1 MVDQMH
7 RASPASLVAPTVIAA
22 LAAAAVAS
30 GAARAQDP
38 RPSLSTPS
46 NQQPTR
52 VSGPAPSSSQVPQQV
67 DPSSA
72 DRNSLSGSLRVMPVD
87 LSPHGFE
94 RVYSVPGRDDLL
106 MRSNGAL
113 YAVFSQSVYSR
124 DPRKGNLRVM
134 IPASTVFY
142 IGKPNFATIRSSGV
156 RDVDLVPGSVP
167 DERAAP
173 TTMATVQG
181 VRRVDAAPVDA
192 RVDPEAARIDGA
204 TNGRFRAPDRPADDP
219 PVDVV
224 HGPPSPA
231 PVPATAGGRG
241 PEAPAS
247 PAPDARESR
256 PGFRARIDEL
266 MRRAKKAQ

>member
-1 MVDQMH
+1 M
-7 RASPASLVAPTVIAA
+7 AA
-22 LAAAAVAS
+22 LAAAAIVS
-30 GAARAQDP
+30 AAAHAQDP

-46 NQQPTR
+46 SQQPTR
-52 VSGPAPSSSQVPQQV
+52 VQGSAPSSSQVPQQV
-67 DPSSA
+67 DPTSA

-94 RVYSVPGRDDLL
+94 RIYSVPGRDDLL

-156 RDVDLVPGSVP
+156 RDVDLVPGADRS
-167 DERAAP
+167 DRAAP
-173 TTMATVQG
+173 TAMAAVHG

-192 RVDPEAARIDGA
+192 RIDPESARVDGA
-204 TNGRFRAPDRPADDP
+204 TNGRFRAPERPVDDP

-224 HGPPSPA
+224 FGPPSPA
-231 PVPATAGGRG
+231 AVPA
-241 PEAPAS
+241 APAARGTEGS
-247 PAPDARESR
+247 APAQPDARESR
-256 PGFRARIDEL
+256 AGFRDRIDEL